1 MDKNYRVLVF
11 GKTGCDKCKVLQGR
25 LDGLLAAPEW
35 NDFEKTYC
43 DVETEDGL
51 VEFCRTGC
59 INPHRIPAFVVQRRD
74 TQTGAF
80 QYVMD
85 PRPESLDKSR
95 LNVYVGVQTDYS
107 EAGRGVLTP
116 QTITNTLTLARTATT

>member
-1 MDKNYRVLVF
+1 MSKPYRVLVF

-25 LDGLLAAPEW
+25 LDNLLTAPEW
-35 NDFEKTYC
+35 KDYEKVYC

-59 INPHRIPAFVVQRRD
+59 INPHRIPAFVVQQRNP
-74 TQTGAF
+74 QTGVYEFIA
-80 QYVMD
+80 D
-85 PRPESLDKSR
+85 TRPESLDRSR

-107 EAGRGVLTP
+107 ESGRGVIAP
-116 QTITNTLTLARTATT
+116 QTITSVLGLARAASA

>member
-1 MDKNYRVLVF
+1 MTKPYRVLVF

-25 LDGLLAAPEW
+25 LDNLLSMPDW
-35 NDFEKTYC
+35 QDFEKVYC

-59 INPHRIPAFVVQRRD
+59 INPHRIPAMVVQRRNG
-74 TQTGAF
+74 QTGALE
-80 QYVMD
+80 YVVD

-95 LNVYVGVQTDYS
+95 LNVFAGIQTDYS
-107 EAGRGVLTP
+107 DAGRGVISP
-116 QTITNTLTLARTATT
+116 QTITGVLTLARNTGA